1 MTQQK
6 SASAREPKSTS
17 DVLKLRKPGHT
28 PVKKSVKEFGEAKD
42 KKNDRKK
49 KDEIFRHPGCG
60 GAVGRTSFARPDV
73 DSGFTHALLEPQ
85 TNNSGDPGENHGTV
99 LGRLVEFYESEE
111 TADQEENEIDLMFQ
125 LYDMTSHNVKS
136 DD

>member
-17 DVLKLRKPGHT
+17 DVLKLLKARHT
-28 PVKKSVKEFGEAKD
+28 PVKKPVKEFGEAKD

-60 GAVGRTSFARPDV
+60 GAVGRTSFARPDA

-85 TNNSGDPGENHGTV
+85 TNNSPGENPGTV
-99 LGRLVEFYESEE
+99 LGRLVEFYEAEE
-111 TADQEENEIDLMFQ
+111 TADQEENEIDLMW
-125 LYDMTSHNVKS
+125 
-136 DD
+136 